1 MEASLLGHRVGA
13 RPAPA
18 AGGSEG
24 AGGAPS
30 ADGDDVDMEVVVAGL
45 GVVDEFISSKSG
57 EELAKLGGC
66 SDVVNRALVQ
76 RVAQSLAIKPR
87 VWVAQDITMGAWRVG
102 IGCYWIP

>member
-45 GVVDEFISSKSG
+45 GVVDDLSAASPEKSSPSW
-57 EELAKLGGC
+57 A
-66 SDVVNRALVQ
+66 
-76 RVAQSLAIKPR
+76 VAAML
-87 VWVAQDITMGAWRVG
+87 
-102 IGCYWIP
+102 